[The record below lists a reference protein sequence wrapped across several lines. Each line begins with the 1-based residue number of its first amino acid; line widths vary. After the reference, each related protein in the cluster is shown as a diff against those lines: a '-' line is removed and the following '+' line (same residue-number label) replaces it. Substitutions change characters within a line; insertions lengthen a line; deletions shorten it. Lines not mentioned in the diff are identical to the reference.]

1 MTPFNRPKAIL
12 LLIAAT
18 AALSACGPR
27 IPETLTIAVAQ
38 PLSGPSAARGQD
50 LLNGAKLAIDEINKT
65 GFKIAG
71 KPVTL
76 ELVSADDKADP
87 VEAKKAAESLVE
99 RKVFAVL
106 GHLSSD
112 VTEVTIPI
120 YKQGDVIQVFTSS
133 ASELTKQGEGNTFRL
148 VANDELQAKAVV
160 GYLSDTLRAKKVAII
175 HEDTAFGNPMRRDI
189 AAALK
194 KVGASLEA
202 EQAVSNKVTD
212 FAAFVAK
219 LKAAPPD
226 VLVAVLRDP
235 QLIPLG
241 QQLREAGLSDLKV
254 IGTNSAKTTKL
265 VKAPADIKT
274 LYLTSSAL
282 EPGEFTGGS
291 AFTQKFRAEFKSDPV
306 WGAHYAYDAI
316 YVLAHT
322 LRSVG
327 SADKAAVRAKL
338 HTIDA
343 MAPVTSTMR
352 FNAAG
357 EQLYGAI
364 TVYERR
370 DGAWVP
376 LVRSDQW

>member
-1 MTPFNRPKAIL
+1 MNPSNRSKAVL
-12 LLIAAT
+12 LLAAT
-18 AALSACGPR
+18 AALSACGPK

-112 VTEVTIPI
+112 VTEGTIPI
-120 YKQGDVIQVFTSS
+120 YRQGDVIQLFTSS
-133 ASELTKQGEGNTFRL
+133 AAELTKQGEGNTFRL
-148 VANDELQAKAVV
+148 VANDELQAKAVA
-160 GYLSDTLRAKKVAII
+160 GFLSDTLRAKKVAII
-175 HEDTAFGNPMRRDI
+175 HEDTAFGNPMRRDV
-189 AAALK
+189 AAGMK
-194 KVGASLEA
+194 KAGVSLEA

-212 FAAFVAK
+212 FAPFVAK

-254 IGTNSAKTTKL
+254 IGTNSAKTTKM
-265 VKAPADIKT
+265 VKAPTDIKT

-282 EPGEFTGGS
+282 EPREFTGG
-291 AFTQKFRAEFKSDPV
+291 AEFTSKFRAAFKSDPV
-306 WGAHYAYDAI
+306 WGAHYAYDAMH
-316 YVLAHT
+316 VLAHT

-327 SADKAAVRAKL
+327 SVDKAAVRAKL

-370 DGAWVP
+370 EGAWVP

>member
-1 MTPFNRPKAIL
+1 MSAV
-12 LLIAAT
+12 AG
-18 AALSACGPR
+18 LSACGPQ
-27 IPETLTIAVAQ
+27 IPETLNIAVAQ

-50 LLNGAKLAIDEINKT
+50 LLNGAQLAIDEINKT

-87 VEAKKAAESLVE
+87 AQAKKTAQDLVD

-112 VTEVTIPI
+112 VTEGTIPI
-120 YKQGDVIQVFTSS
+120 YKQGDVIQIFTSS
-133 ASELTKQGEGNTFRL
+133 AAELTKLGEGNTFRL
-148 VANDELQAKAVV
+148 VANDELQAKAVA
-160 GYLSDTLRAKKVAII
+160 GYLSDTLRAKKVAIL
-175 HEDTAFGNPMRRDI
+175 HEDTAFGNPMRRDV

-194 KVGASLEA
+194 KAGVSLEV
-202 EQAVSNKVTD
+202 EQAVSNKATD
-212 FAAFVAK
+212 FAPFVAK

-226 VLVAVLRDP
+226 VLVAVVRDP

-254 IGTNSAKTTKL
+254 IGTNSAKTTKMA
-265 VKAPADIKT
+265 KAPADIKT

-282 EPGEFTGGS
+282 EPGEFTGGGEFRS
-291 AFTQKFRAEFKSDPV
+291 KFRTAFGAEPV
-306 WGAHYAYDAI
+306 WGAHYAYDAM
-316 YVLAHT
+316 YVLTHT

-327 SADKAAVRAKL
+327 SVDKAAVRAKL
-338 HTIDA
+338 RTIDA
-343 MAPVTSTMR
+343 VAPVTSTMR

-370 DGAWVP
+370 EGAWVP

>member
-1 MTPFNRPKAIL
+1 LNRSKAIL
-12 LLIAAT
+12 VMAAT
-18 AALSACGPR
+18 VALSACGPR

-87 VEAKKAAESLVE
+87 AEAKKAAQSLVDQH
-99 RKVFAVL
+99 VFAVL

-112 VTEVTIPI
+112 VTEGTIPI
-120 YKQGDVIQVFTSS
+120 YKQGDVIQIFTSS
-133 ASELTKQGEGNTFRL
+133 AAELTKQGDGNTFRL
-148 VANDELQAKAVV
+148 VANDELQAKAVA
-160 GYLSDTLRAKKVAII
+160 GYLSDTLRAKKVAIL
-175 HEDTAFGNPMRRDI
+175 HEDTAFGNPMRRDV

-194 KVGASLEA
+194 KSGVSVEA

-212 FAAFVAK
+212 FAPFVAK

-254 IGTNSAKTTKL
+254 IGTNSAKTTKM

-282 EPGEFTGGS
+282 EPSEFTGGA
-291 AFTQKFRAEFKSDPV
+291 AFTQKFRAAFKSEPV

-316 YVLAHT
+316 HVLAHT

-327 SADKAAVRAKL
+327 SVDKAAVRAKL
-338 HTIDA
+338 RTIDA

-352 FNAAG
+352 FNATG

>member
-1 MTPFNRPKAIL
+1 MNPSNRSKAV

-18 AALSACGPR
+18 AALSACGPK

-112 VTEVTIPI
+112 VTEGTIPI
-120 YKQGDVIQVFTSS
+120 YRQGDVIQLFTSS
-133 ASELTKQGEGNTFRL
+133 AAELTKQGEGNTFRL
-148 VANDELQAKAVV
+148 VANDELQAKAVA
-160 GYLSDTLRAKKVAII
+160 GFLSDTLRAKKVAII
-175 HEDTAFGNPMRRDI
+175 HEDTAFGNPMRRDV
-189 AAALK
+189 AAGMK
-194 KVGASLEA
+194 KAGVSLEA

-212 FAAFVAK
+212 FAPFVAK

-254 IGTNSAKTTKL
+254 IGTNSAKTTKM
-265 VKAPADIKT
+265 VKAPTDIKT

-282 EPGEFTGGS
+282 EPREFTGG
-291 AFTQKFRAEFKSDPV
+291 AEFTSKFRAAFKSDPV

-316 YVLAHT
+316 HVLVHT

-327 SADKAAVRAKL
+327 SADKAAVRARL

-370 DGAWVP
+370 EGAWVP

>member
-1 MTPFNRPKAIL
+1 MTSFNRSKAIF
-12 LLIAAT
+12 LIAAT
-18 AALSACGPR
+18 TALSACGPR

-87 VEAKKAAESLVE
+87 VEAKKTAESLVE

-112 VTEVTIPI
+112 VTEATIPI
-120 YKQGDVIQVFTSS
+120 YKQGDVIQIFTSS

-370 DGAWVP
+370 GGAWVP

>member
-1 MTPFNRPKAIL
+1 MTSFNRSKAIF
-12 LLIAAT
+12 LIAAT
-18 AALSACGPR
+18 TALSACGPR

-87 VEAKKAAESLVE
+87 AEAKKTAESLVE

-112 VTEVTIPI
+112 VTEATIPI
-120 YKQGDVIQVFTSS
+120 YKQGDVIQIFTSS

-291 AFTQKFRAEFKSDPV
+291 AFTRSSAPSSNPNPC
-306 WGAHYAYDAI
+306 GAR
-316 YVLAHT
+316 T
-322 LRSVG
+322 MRTTRSTCWPIRFAR
-327 SADKAAVRAKL
+327 SAVR
-338 HTIDA
+338 TRQPC
-343 MAPVTSTMR
+343 APSCTPST
-352 FNAAG
+352 
-357 EQLYGAI
+357 
-364 TVYERR
+364 
-370 DGAWVP
+370 
-376 LVRSDQW
+376 QWLQ